1 MTCNTVPSQSAL
13 SLYPGNDFFSVLLIH
28 RLHQKPTKAIPLGLL
43 PPFPQQ
49 TSTHTYTSTRTR
61 LVRQKVTLRS
71 SSIRLGLP
79 SSHERSEK
87 PTKKEDGIEEV
98 RMKKKEEHQKENNN
112 RQKKSYTR
120 SLYVH
125 FLCARFPA
133 VCVISPACSNKQYQ
147 RVNVLSSQNET
158 RQTRGG
164 NSVAL

>member
-1 MTCNTVPSQSAL
+1 MTFFGLAHSSSTLKANESYPPW
-13 SLYPGNDFFSVLLIH
+13 SL
-28 RLHQKPTKAIPLGLL
+28 
-43 PPFPQQ
+43 PFPQQ

-87 PTKKEDGIEEV
+87 PTKKEDGIEEGRV
-98 RMKKKEEHQKENNN
+98 KKKEGAPTRKNNN
-112 RQKKSYTR
+112 HQKKSYTR